1 PTIGFPTSIIYY
13 ERQNREYGETKYT
26 IRKMLGLAIN
36 GITSFSVT
44 PLRLVTV
51 LGLGVSA
58 AAFVAAFWVV
68 FVKVFYF
75 GHAVPGWAS
84 TVIPILFLGGIQ
96 LLCLGIIGEYIGKIY
111 LEVKRRPRF
120 IIDRIHNAK

>member
-1 PTIGFPTSIIYY
+1 
-13 ERQNREYGETKYT
+13 
-26 IRKMLGLAIN
+26 MLSLALN

-51 LGLGVSA
+51 LGLAVSA
-58 AAFVAAFWVV
+58 AAFIAAFWVI
-68 FVKVFYF
+68 FVKMFFY

-84 TVIPILFLGGIQ
+84 TVLPILFLGGIQ
-96 LLCLGIIGEYIGKIY
+96 LLSLGIIGEYIGKIY

-120 IIDRIHNAK
+120 IIEKMT